1 MSTTIIGGALQC
13 MAVCPTVTLAAAFSL
28 YLFVLAVYRLY
39 FHPLAKFPGPKIAA
53 LTVWYEF
60 YFDGIKRGRYT
71 FQIQRMHEKYGPV
84 VRISPNELHVN
95 EPSFIDELYA
105 GGGKKRDK
113 YAYFSAQFG
122 IPDSVFGTPCHD
134 LHRLRRG
141 ALNRFFSK
149 ASVNKLEPIIHNA
162 IDKLISQLQTH
173 EGSGK
178 PVTMTMAFSCMTTD
192 VVTEYAF
199 AKSYDFLGSP
209 TFEPN
214 FHRAII
220 AGTDMGSWFKQFPWL
235 VTWMNRLPQSV
246 VMWINPEAAIYVQ
259 FQEDIRRQIR
269 QTQDAIVLGKVDR
282 GSERT
287 IFHELLTGDLPEQEK
302 RLERLWQEGQIVIGA
317 GTETTAWALSAMLFY
332 VLNNS
337 SILQKLQAEL
347 NLAIPDAHERV
358 SWSRLEQLPFLSAV
372 ICEGLRLSYGVSTRL
387 QRINPVGPLYLKT
400 EASPK
405 RGEEKANLIEHE
417 ILPTG
422 TPVGMTA
429 TLIHNH
435 PDLFPNPS
443 CFQPERWLDDRGQ
456 RQHHLDKYL
465 LSFSRGSRQC
475 VGINLAYAELYMAFG
490 LLIRRMG
497 SNMGLF
503 ETDKEDVEI
512 HYDRFVPTPKDGT
525 KGVRVV
531 ILPKSDQ

>member
-1 MSTTIIGGALQC
+1 MAATFIGNFRC
-13 MAVCPTVTLAAAFSL
+13 LAASPILTAGVGLAL
-28 YLFVLAVYRLY
+28 YLFGLAIYRLY
-39 FHPLAKFPGPKIAA
+39 LHPLARFPGPKIAA
-53 LTVWYEF
+53 LTVLYEF
-60 YFDGIKRGRYT
+60 YFDGIQRGRYT
-71 FQIQRMHEKYGPV
+71 FEIQRMHEKYGPII
-84 VRISPNELHVN
+84 RISPDELHVN

-113 YAYFSAQFG
+113 YPYFSAQFG
-122 IPDSVFGTPCHD
+122 IPESVFGTPSHD

-149 ASVNKLEPIIHNA
+149 SSVNRLEPVIHTA
-162 IDKLISQLQTH
+162 IEKLISQLRTH
-173 EGSGK
+173 AGSGN
-178 PVTMTMAFSCMTTD
+178 PVAINMAFSCVTTD

-199 AKSYDFLGSP
+199 AKSYNFLDSP

-220 AGTDMGSWFKQFPWL
+220 AGTDMGPWFKQFPWL
-235 VTWMNRLPQSV
+235 ITLMNRLPQNL
-246 VMWINPEAAIYVQ
+246 VMRINPEAAIYVR

-269 QTQDAIVLGKVDR
+269 QTENDIALGKIDSAS
-282 GSERT
+282 GKT
-287 IFHELLTGDLPEQEK
+287 IFQELLTGDLPQQEK

-332 VLNNS
+332 VLDDS
-337 SILQKLQAEL
+337 EVLRKLMREMES
-347 NLAIPDAHERV
+347 AIPDTNERV
-358 SWSRLEQLPFLSAV
+358 SWNRLEQLPYLSAV

-387 QRINPVGPLYLKT
+387 QRINPMGPLILK
-400 EASPK
+400 ADVSPTN
-405 RGEEKANLIEHE
+405 GEGERIFVEHE
-417 ILPTG
+417 IPAG

-435 PDLFPNPS
+435 PDLFPDS
-443 CFQPERWLDDRGQ
+443 GHFRPERWLDEEGR
-456 RQHHLDKYL
+456 RHHQLDKYL

-475 VGINLAYAELYMAFG
+475 IGINLAYAELYMVFG

-497 SNMGLF
+497 SSMSLF
-503 ETDKEDVEI
+503 CTTKEDVEI

-525 KGVRVV
+525 RGVRV
-531 ILPKSDQ
+531 IIQPHEAI